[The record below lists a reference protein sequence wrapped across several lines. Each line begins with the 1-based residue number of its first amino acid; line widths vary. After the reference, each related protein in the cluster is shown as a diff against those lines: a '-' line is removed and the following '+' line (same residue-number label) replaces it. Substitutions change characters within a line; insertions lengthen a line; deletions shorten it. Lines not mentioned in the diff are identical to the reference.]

1 MAIFVIERNFAEQL
15 KIEEFDMPGMLTI
28 ADEEEVRW
36 LTTFLS
42 ADRKKSYC
50 IFEAADPDALRRH
63 AARVGI
69 PADVIIQ
76 VDEFNPAAFA

>member
-1 MAIFVIERNFAEQL
+1 MPIFVIERNFVEQL
-15 KIEEFDMPGMLTI
+15 DLASLDIGVVQGVA
-28 ADEEEVRW
+28 ADEDVRW

-69 PADVIIQ
+69 PADVIMQ
-76 VDEFNPAAFA
+76 VDEINPDAFV